1 MRLRPIPLC
10 LARAALV
17 AAAPAFFMAAPT
29 WADDAPPAKAAEHKL
44 TNAPSYV
51 GVDILYA
58 TLVDDNRPVGML
70 MVGIGVDIP
79 DDGLRAVAV
88 RSMPVLR
95 DAYVRSLMGFSAT
108 NVRPNAQPDVAALA
122 ARLQTVTDRALGH
135 KGARVLLENVALRMT
150 K

>member
-1 MRLRPIPLC
+1 MRLRPIPFC
-10 LARAALV
+10 LALTA
-17 AAAPAFFMAAPT
+17 FMAAMPA
-29 WADDAPPAKAAEHKL
+29 WAEDPPPAKAPEHKL

-58 TLVDDNRPVGML
+58 TLVDDSRPVGML

-79 DDGLRAVAV
+79 DDSLRAMATH
-88 RSMPVLR
+88 SMPVLR
-95 DAYVRSLMGFSAT
+95 DAYVRSLLGFCAT

-122 ARLQTVTDRALGH
+122 ARLQTVTDRALGK